1 MTTEQRR
8 AYTET
13 LIILGKLELDSLLPK
28 DIIENM
34 NKEKDETWDFIY
46 NENLPLEEQ
55 KVLKRTSALLSIIYL
70 MYLCDDIEEKKE
82 LKLLYEENEI
92 KSDEETK
99 IKLKALYN
107 QIYGKSN

>member
-13 LIILGKLELDSLLPK
+13 LIVLEKLELNPLLPR
-28 DIIENM
+28 DILENM
-34 NKEKDETWDFIY
+34 NKEKDESWDFTY
-46 NENLPLEEQ
+46 NDNLPLEEQ

-82 LKLLYEENEI
+82 LKALYEENEI
-92 KSDEETK
+92 RYDEETK
-99 IKLKALYN
+99 IKLKELYN
-107 QIYGKSN
+107 KIYGK

>member
-13 LIILGKLELDSLLPK
+13 LIVLEKLELNPFLPK
-28 DIIENM
+28 DILENM
-34 NKEKDETWDFIY
+34 NKEKDESWDFTY
-46 NENLPLEEQ
+46 NDNLPLEEQ

-82 LKLLYEENEI
+82 LKALYEENEI
-92 KSDEETK
+92 RYDEETK
-99 IKLKALYN
+99 IKLKELYN
-107 QIYGKSN
+107 KIYGK